1 MVSNERFTEQQRRG
15 LAERRDDQDRTL
27 GAMHT
32 LESALESATF
42 GREDRWRDD
51 VLASLTTLLEA
62 VADEGDGAAEPD
74 SLLSDVAR
82 NQPWLRARVHGIR
95 AHYRQLRE
103 TLEALISE
111 RPGEGPVD
119 FADLRQRIGWILSAL
134 RHVRGRES
142 DLIYEAY
149 FDAFEADLIEEAD
162 LRHDVLGVEES
173 EREQSRDVKGT

>member
-1 MVSNERFTEQQRRG
+1 MMTNERFTDEQRRG

-51 VLASLTTLLEA
+51 VVASLTTLLEA
-62 VADEGDGAAEPD
+62 VTAEGDGAAEPD
-74 SLLSDVAR
+74 SVLSDVAR
-82 NQPWLRARVHGIR
+82 NQPRLRARVHGIR
-95 AHYRQLRE
+95 AQYRQLRDA
-103 TLEALISE
+103 LEALISE
-111 RPGEGPVD
+111 RSGDGPVD
-119 FADLRQRIGWILSAL
+119 FADLRQRIGWILNAL

-149 FDAFEADLIEEAD
+149 FDAFEADLIDEAGA
-162 LRHDVLGVEES
+162 RHDVLGVEERG
-173 EREQSRDVKGT
+173 EREQ